1 MIYMIWVFPRHG
13 WIYGVKIVN
22 TIAKKMRKLA
32 HLQWCLED
40 MFHDYTP
47 QFLNKNYWIQLQYK
61 VQEKHNRILV
71 FVRIF
76 HQDADYAVMKSV
88 TYCRFSTDL
97 DFLRVYLVW
106 VVLTLGI
113 K

>member
-1 MIYMIWVFPRHG
+1 
-13 WIYGVKIVN
+13 
-22 TIAKKMRKLA
+22 
-32 HLQWCLED
+32 
-40 MFHDYTP
+40 MFEEYAP
-47 QFLNKNYWIQLQYK
+47 QFLNKKHWIQLQYK

-76 HQDADYAVMKSV
+76 CQDADYAVMKST
-88 TYCRFSTDL
+88 TYCRFSTVL
-97 DFLRVYLVW
+97 DFLRAYLGG